1 MIRDCCQNLCLE
13 WGTHSKQQVLS
24 HRSMLDDLKGTLQGQ
39 FSSAEEYVEFQ
50 NKHDREVYER
60 KGYCAPYGCQW
71 RVDKEDNM
79 EEEKGE
85 EEAADVVDHQ

>member
-1 MIRDCCQNLCLE
+1 MHEQAQPAEL
-13 WGTHSKQQVLS
+13 
-24 HRSMLDDLKGTLQGQ
+24 RSMLDDLKETLQGK

-60 KGYCAPYGCQW
+60 KGYWAPYGCQW
-71 RVDKEDNM
+71 RVNKEDNM
-79 EEEKGE
+79 EEEEGE